1 LTKNELIEK
10 SYGSQMSEN
19 SNHGDERTSLQ
30 CRQKLGRKKQRQT
43 EYLSKSGIRNRIN
56 EKVLALNRKRSSFTK
71 GGKVP
76 SASDVS
82 SYNREANEIQKR
94 VTEANDRGNVGAQ
107 YQVMKEY
114 AKKYGWNLTRK
125 RTS

>member
-1 LTKNELIEK
+1 
-10 SYGSQMSEN
+10 M
-19 SNHGDERTSLQ
+19 
-30 CRQKLGRKKQRQT
+30 
-43 EYLSKSGIRNRIN
+43 
-56 EKVLALNRKRSSFTK
+56 LALNRKRSSFTK

-94 VTEANDRGNVGAQ
+94 VNVGAQ